1 MSKSSPFSFNVSMR
15 AARLI
20 SLLAAG
26 TLLAAGCGGGSQKSN
41 SSATSGGGSSTSGKQ
56 VFADAACGSCH
67 TLDAAGSTGTIGPN
81 LDTLKP

>member
-67 TLDAAGSTGTIGPN
+67 TLDAAGRRAQSAPTSTR
-81 LDTLKP
+81 